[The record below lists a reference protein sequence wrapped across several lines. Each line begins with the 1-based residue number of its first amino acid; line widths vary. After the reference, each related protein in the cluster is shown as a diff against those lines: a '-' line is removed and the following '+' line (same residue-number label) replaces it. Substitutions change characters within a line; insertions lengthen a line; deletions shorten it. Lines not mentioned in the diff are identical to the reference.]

1 MRVFDDAEKWIGD
14 NLGAIVKKKPM
25 GGGSGWASLS
35 RYEVAGMDA
44 DIVVKASGSKPLESM
59 FLGEAL
65 GLKALGASKTLKI
78 PEVYHMADGFEGGS
92 YFVMDYLE
100 FSGRADPTLFGR
112 KMAEMHLAEP
122 LAAEAKAGRFGFD
135 VDNTCGDTPQLNSW
149 TEGSGTDAWVEFYRE
164 QRIGYQIRRARNTQ
178 LTKQWERTLEATNG
192 LADLFEGLDVKPSI
206 LHGDLW
212 SGNIAAVGGEPAIF
226 DPAVYYGHHEAEW
239 DELVRVARPRLLE
252 GLPRA
257 HPEGR
262 GLRAP
267 LRALRGVPPAQPLQP
282 LRWRLLE
289 RRAEPLGAGRGWL
302 ELLL

>member
-1 MRVFDDAEKWIGD
+1 MLAILSAVSALSSPTALRFTSRRHAAPTMRIIFDDAEKWIGD
-14 NLGAIVKKKPM
+14 NLGAITKKKPM

-44 DIVVKASGSKPLESM
+44 DIVVKASSNKPLESM

-100 FSGRADPTLFGR
+100 YSGRADPTLCGR

-149 TEGSGTDAWVEFYRE
+149 TEGAARTRGSSSTASSASVPDPPRAQHAADEAVGAHRGDQRAGGPLRGARREAVDPARRPVER
-164 QRIGYQIRRARNTQ
+164 QHRRRRRRAR
-178 LTKQWERTLEATNG
+178 
-192 LADLFEGLDVKPSI
+192 DLRPGRVLRPPR
-206 LHGDLW
+206 GR
-212 SGNIAAVGGEPAIF
+212 VG
-226 DPAVYYGHHEAEW
+226 
-239 DELVRVARPRLLE
+239 
-252 GLPRA
+252 
-257 HPEGR
+257 
-262 GLRAP
+262 
-267 LRALRGVPPAQPLQP
+267 
-282 LRWRLLE
+282 
-289 RRAEPLGAGRGWL
+289 
-302 ELLL
+302 